1 MSTVPLTETRPFV
14 GNDRLLTG
22 IVLSVLTFW
31 LFAQSVINVVPA
43 MKNSLDISLETLTL
57 AVSLSALFSGCFVV
71 ASGGL
76 ADKFGRVRLTLIGLV
91 LSIIGSALLVLSHGP
106 VLFLTGR
113 AVQGLSAA
121 CIMPATLALI
131 KTWYEGKARQR
142 AISFWV
148 IGSWGGSGLCS
159 FVGGAIATGLGW
171 RWIFVFSMVA
181 ALVSLLLIRGTPET
195 RSESA
200 QNRKLDLGGLLSFV
214 VALVLLNLF
223 ISKGHNWGWSSGLS
237 LSMLC
242 GAVLATIWFVRSGL
256 RKGDEALI
264 DFALFKNRAYSAAVL
279 SNFMLNGCI
288 GTLMIASIWLQ
299 QGHHLSALQTGM
311 MTMGYLV
318 TVLIMIRV
326 GEKLLQRYG
335 ARLPMMTGPIIA
347 CVGVVLISCTFLEKS
362 VYIGVVFFS
371 YVLLGL
377 GLGCYATPSTDTA
390 VVNAPEEKVGVAS
403 GIYKMGSS
411 LGGAMGIAVTASLY
425 AMLLPLGMA
434 SAAQYALLF
443 NSVLCLGSMLAS
455 WWLLP
460 RTAALV
466 RSGAR

>member
-1 MSTVPLTETRPFV
+1 MSTVPLTGTRTYA
-14 GNDRLLTG
+14 GNDRLLAG

-43 MKNSLDISLETLTL
+43 MKSSLDISLETLTL

-76 ADKFGRVRLTLIGLV
+76 ADKFGRVRLTLIGLL
-91 LSIIGSALLVLSHGP
+91 LSVTGSALLMLAQGP
-106 VLFLTGR
+106 ALFLAGR
-113 AVQGLSAA
+113 AIQGLSAA

-148 IGSWGGSGLCS
+148 IGSWGGSGLSS
-159 FVGGAIATGLGW
+159 FVGGAIATSLGW
-171 RWIFVFSMVA
+171 RWIFAFSI
-181 ALVSLLLIRGTPET
+181 L
-195 RSESA
+195 
-200 QNRKLDLGGLLSFV
+200 
-214 VALVLLNLF
+214 VALVAFILIRNTPESRSAEAQQHKLDVTGLVSFVTMLVMLNLF
-223 ISKGHNWGWSSGLS
+223 ISKGHGWGWNSGLS
-237 LSMLC
+237 LS
-242 GAVLATIWFVRSGL
+242 VLGLAALAAIGFIATGL
-256 RKGDEALI
+256 RKGDAALI

-288 GTLMIASIWLQ
+288 GTMMIASIWLQ
-299 QGHHLSALQTGM
+299 QGHHLSPLQTGM
-311 MTMGYLV
+311 MTLGYLV
-318 TVLIMIRV
+318 TVLSMIRV

-335 ARLPMMTGPIIA
+335 ARLPMLTGP
-347 CVGVVLISCTFLEKS
+347 VLTAIGITFISCTFLSKE
-362 VYIGVVFFS
+362 VYIVTVFFS
-371 YVLLGL
+371 NVLFGL

-390 VVNAPEEKVGVAS
+390 VMNSPESKVGVAS

-425 AMLLPLGMA
+425 ALLLPLGMA

-443 NSVLCLGSMLAS
+443 NSAICLSSALVS
-455 WWLLP
+455 WALLP
-460 RTAALV
+460 GNR
-466 RSGAR
+466 

>member
-1 MSTVPLTETRPFV
+1 MSTVPLSGTQIYA
-14 GNDRLLTG
+14 GNDRLLAG

-43 MKNSLDISLETLTL
+43 MEKSLDISLETLTL

-76 ADKFGRVRLTLIGLV
+76 ADKFGRVRLTIIGLI
-91 LSIIGSALLVLSHGP
+91 LSITGSALLILAQGP
-106 VLFLTGR
+106 ALFLAGR
-113 AVQGLSAA
+113 AIQGLSAA

-159 FVGGAIATGLGW
+159 FVGGAIATSLGW
-171 RWIFVFSMVA
+171 RWIFVFSMLV
-181 ALVSLLLIRGTPET
+181 ALVALLLIRKTPES
-195 RSESA
+195 RSASA
-200 QNRKLDLGGLLSFV
+200 IQHKLDVGGLVSFV
-214 VALVLLNLF
+214 CMLVMLNLF
-223 ISKGHNWGWSSGLS
+223 ISKGHSWGWSSGLS
-237 LSMLC
+237 LS
-242 GAVLATIWFVRSGL
+242 VLGMALLASVCFILTGI
-256 RKGDEALI
+256 RKGEKALI

-288 GTLMIASIWLQ
+288 GTMMITSIWLQ
-299 QGHHLSALQTGM
+299 QGHHLSPLQTGM
-311 MTMGYLV
+311 MTLGYLV
-318 TVLIMIRV
+318 TVLAMIRV

-335 ARLPMMTGPIIA
+335 ARLPMMTGP
-347 CVGVVLISCTFLEKS
+347 VLTALGITFISCTFLSKEI
-362 VYIGVVFFS
+362 YIITVFFS
-371 YVLLGL
+371 NVLFGL

-390 VVNAPEEKVGVAS
+390 VMNAPESKVGVAS

-425 AMLLPLGMA
+425 ALMLPLGMA

-443 NSVLCLGSMLAS
+443 NSVICLSSAIVS
-455 WWLLP
+455 WALLP
-460 RTAALV
+460 KTQL
-466 RSGAR
+466 